1 MSLFDTTLRNT
12 RAGEKP
18 QKLSDGGG
26 LYLLVKTTGKKFWH
40 MAYRFDGKQKLLSF
54 GQYPEV
60 SLSDAREA
68 RQKARELQAK
78 GIDPG
83 QVKKEAKLAKKAEEQ
98 IACST
103 FQKVATEWFQK
114 YELKLSEKHAAKL
127 RRYLETKIFPLIGQ
141 KPVAA
146 LTP

>member
-1 MSLFDTTLRNT
+1 MPLFDTTLRNT

-26 LYLLVKTTGKKFWH
+26 LYLLVKTSGKKFWH

-68 RQKARELQAK
+68 RQKARELLAK

-83 QVKKEAKLAKKAEEQ
+83 QVKKEAKQAKKVEEQ

-103 FQKVATEWFQK
+103 FQKVATEW
-114 YELKLSEKHAAKL
+114 LKIRAEAFRETRCQTQTLSRNEDIPL
-127 RRYLETKIFPLIGQ
+127 DWTK
-141 KPVAA
+141 ACCCA
-146 LTP
+146 DT

>member
-1 MSLFDTTLRNT
+1 MPLFDTTLRNT

-26 LYLLVKTTGKKFWH
+26 LYLLVKTSGKKFWH

-68 RQKARELQAK
+68 RQKARELLAK
-78 GIDPG
+78 GG
-83 QVKKEAKLAKKAEEQ
+83 RNAGL
-98 IACST
+98 
-103 FQKVATEWFQK
+103 
-114 YELKLSEKHAAKL
+114 L
-127 RRYLETKIFPLIGQ
+127 RLQFFDIGFNPRAYVGRDTLLTVYLTRHCRQ
-141 KPVAA
+141 
-146 LTP
+146 

>member
-1 MSLFDTTLRNT
+1 MPLFDTTLRNT

-26 LYLLVKTTGKKFWH
+26 LYLLVKTSGKKFWH

-68 RQKARELQAK
+68 RQKARELLAK
-78 GIDPG
+78 GIDPS

-98 IACST
+98 VVRNT
-103 FQKVATEWFQK
+103 FQKVASEWLQK
-114 YELKLSEKHAAKL
+114 YEVKISEKHAAKL
-127 RRYLETKIFPLIGQ
+127 KR
-141 KPVAA
+141 
-146 LTP
+146 